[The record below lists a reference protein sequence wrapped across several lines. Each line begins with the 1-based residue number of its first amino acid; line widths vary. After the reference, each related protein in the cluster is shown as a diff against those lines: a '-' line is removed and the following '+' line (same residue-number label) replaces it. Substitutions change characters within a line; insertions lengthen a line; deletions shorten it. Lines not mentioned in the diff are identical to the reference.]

1 MLHSLSL
8 SSFSHHPSRS
18 RSLSANPNPKSTAF
32 YLKFRTTYRE
42 NLRDLKI
49 LGVIDPQTKP
59 NKLPLPDAVDH
70 ILATV
75 NFLRSKGFSDADFP
89 RLVFLCPQL
98 FSDTFQFTDIAPVFD
113 FLVEELP
120 ASIEESRA
128 LILRCPNILFS
139 DVEFCLRPT
148 LRFLRQIGVENLNR
162 PTNLNAHLLN
172 TRVEKLRK
180 KITFLQSI
188 GLSYEESA
196 NVCARYPA
204 IFGYGLENNLLP
216 KFEYLVKHMNRN
228 VEELKVFPQYF
239 GFSLE
244 KRIIPRHLHLA
255 QRNVQIPLK
264 RMLMSGDEKFY
275 AKWK

>member
-1 MLHSLSL
+1 MLHSLSV
-8 SSFSHHPSRS
+8 PSRS
-18 RSLSANPNPKSTAF
+18 LPSRSHSLSANPNPKSTAY

-42 NLRDLKI
+42 NLRYLKI
-49 LGVIDPQTKP
+49 LRVIDPQTKP
-59 NKLPLPDAVDH
+59 NSLPLPDAVDH
-70 ILATV
+70 ILVTV
-75 NFLRSKGFSDADFP
+75 NFLKSRGFSDADFP
-89 RLVFLCPQL
+89 RLAFLCPQL
-98 FSDTFQFTDIAPVFD
+98 FSDTFQYTDIAPVFD
-113 FLVEELP
+113 FLAHELP
-120 ASIEESRA
+120 ASVEESCA

-139 DVEFCLRPT
+139 DVEFCLRPS

-162 PTNLNAHLLN
+162 PTNLTAHLLN

-188 GLSYEESA
+188 GLSYEEAA

-216 KFEYLVKHMNRN
+216 KYEYLVNHMKRS

-244 KRIIPRHLHLA
+244 KRIIPRHLHLT
-255 QRNVQIPLK
+255 QRNVEIPLK
-264 RMLMSGDEKFY
+264 RMLMWGDEKFY

>member
-1 MLHSLSL
+1 MLLSLSL
-8 SSFSHHPSRS
+8 SSFSHPSRP

-32 YLKFRTTYRE
+32 YVKFRTTYRE

-113 FLVEELP
+113 FLVRELP
-120 ASIEESRA
+120 ASVEESRA
-128 LILRCPNILFS
+128 LILRCPYILFS
-139 DVEFCLRPT
+139 DVEFCIHPT

-188 GLSYEESA
+188 GLSYKESA
-196 NVCARYPA
+196 KVCARHPA
-204 IFGYGLENNLLP
+204 IFGYALENNLLP
-216 KFEYLVKHMNRN
+216 KFVYLVKHMNRS

-239 GFSLE
+239 AFSLE

-255 QRNVQIPLK
+255 RRNVQIPLK
-264 RMLMSGDEKFY
+264 RMLMWGDGKFY